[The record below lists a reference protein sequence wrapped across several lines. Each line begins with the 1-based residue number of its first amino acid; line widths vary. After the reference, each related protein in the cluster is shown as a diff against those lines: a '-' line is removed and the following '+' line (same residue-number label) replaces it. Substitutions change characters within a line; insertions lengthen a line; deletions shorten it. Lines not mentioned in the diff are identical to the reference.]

1 MRYSRDGFTLIE
13 LLVVISIIA
22 VLAGMLLPA
31 IGMVRGMA
39 ISTKC
44 MSNLRQQNLA
54 FTAYANDW
62 EGFLPQPLDSSG
74 APGTFAGWNVNLSI
88 NYGNGKNSSQITAT
102 DTSHTAG
109 DGIFIEPLYKRP
121 ASRPITSFRYESG
134 YGMNLYLP
142 PNTLSPLTANAT
154 AQNSNPILS
163 RVSQPSLTPLVADT
177 TNCLFYVNS
186 TGCSWSLDR
195 ISTQW
200 HFQQLIGYVHR
211 GKANILYVDGH
222 GELQSLTQAYTTF
235 TTSRA
240 YSPGT
245 TW

>member
-31 IGMVRGMA
+31 IGMVRSMA

-62 EGFLPQPLDSSG
+62 EGFLPQPLDGSG
-74 APGTFAGWNVNLSI
+74 APGSIAGWNVNLSI
-88 NYGNGKNSSQITAT
+88 NYGNGKAHSQITAT
-102 DTSHTAG
+102 DTNQTAG
-109 DGIFIEPLYKRP
+109 DDIFIEPLYKRP
-121 ASRPITSFRYESG
+121 AGRSITSYRYESG

-142 PNTLSPLTANAT
+142 PNALSTVQGT
-154 AQNSNPILS
+154 AQITNPLLS

-177 TNCLFYVNS
+177 TNCLQFPAL
-186 TGCSWSLDR
+186 GCSWSLDK

-200 HFQQLIGYVHR
+200 HFQNMVGYVHR
-211 GKANILYVDGH
+211 AKANILYVDGH
-222 GELQSLTQAYTTF
+222 AELQSLTQAYATF
-235 TTSRA
+235 TSTKA